1 MIPRPLNPDNEALQN
16 VCPLLTGTCVCLLF
30 TGYEDLDVVGHD
42 NETLS
47 QEALKQT
54 LRNPGNRIL
63 LAGMLEK
70 NETENDPVSFI

>member
-1 MIPRPLNPDNEALQN
+1 M
-16 VCPLLTGTCVCLLF
+16 CLLF

-70 NETENDPVSFI
+70 NETENDLVSFI